1 MLKVPADP
9 AAIARLSQDPTTRS
23 TTHTTCVAT
32 RLAAGHANNALP
44 QRAQA
49 TVNCR
54 ILPGHSP
61 EEVRQ
66 VLIKVLADPKL
77 TVQYIDDDGNIHE
90 IASDRRGYPPPPLRA
105 EVMRPLEA
113 LVASFWPGIP
123 VIPTMSD
130 GASDGV
136 YTSAVGLPTYNLT
149 GIAVEHGDE
158 RAHGRDERIGIE
170 SFYRGNEFF
179 YRYIKAITAQ

>member
-1 MLKVPADP
+1 M
-9 AAIARLSQDPTTRS
+9 R
-23 TTHTTCVAT
+23 TTCVAT

-61 EEVRQ
+61 EEVRNI
-66 VLIKVLADPKL
+66 LIHVLADSKM
-77 TVQYIDDDGNIHE
+77 TVQYIDDKGQVRDT
-90 IASDRRGYPPPPLRA
+90 ASDRRGYPPPPLRA
-105 EVMRPLEA
+105 DVMQPLQR
-113 LVASFWPGIP
+113 LVATFCPNIE
-123 VIPTMSD
+123 VVPTMST

-136 YTSAVGLPTYNLT
+136 FTSALGLPTYNLT
-149 GIAVEHGDE
+149 GAAVERDDA

-179 YRYIKAITAQ
+179 YHYLKAVAAR